1 MEISVVNEH
10 QLVQYGFSIFT
21 YVNKYDQDWKQ
32 ATYQLR
38 LYLQLGEPTENSKQT
53 KSIHPS
59 SSCTAVKENYLPNE
73 SVFQV
78 MSFLDSDD
86 LCIVGTVCRS
96 WHEMSCRD
104 ELWNNLLQKHFTISS
119 SDIVIKSGR
128 HTSKRKRISPKLIYK
143 EMYQTLRGVLEGMQG
158 PKMKYASISAP
169 AALFNFSTSI

>member
-1 MEISVVNEH
+1 MVNEH

-21 YVNKYDQDWKQ
+21 YVNKYDEDWKQ

-38 LYLQLGEPTENSKQT
+38 LYLQLGGPTENPKQIR
-53 KSIHPS
+53 SIHTS
-59 SSCTAVKENYLPNE
+59 SSYSAVKDNYLPNE

-86 LCIVGTVCRS
+86 LCIVGTVCRN
-96 WHEMSCRD
+96 WYEMSCRD

-119 SDIVIKSGR
+119 SDIVLKSGR
-128 HTSKRKRISPKLIYK
+128 HTLKRKRILPKLIYE

-158 PKMKYASISAP
+158 PKMKHASISAP
-169 AALFNFSTSI
+169 AALFNFSTGI

>member
-1 MEISVVNEH
+1 MEVSDDNGY

-32 ATYQLR
+32 ATNKLR
-38 LYLQLGEPTENSKQT
+38 LYLQLGRPTENTKMM
-53 KSIHPS
+53 KSISPS
-59 SSCTAVKENYLPNE
+59 SSYTQAKVNYLPNE

-86 LCIVGTVCRS
+86 LCIVGKVCRT
-96 WHEMSCRD
+96 WYEMSSRD

-119 SDIVIKSGR
+119 SDIVFKSGR

-143 EMYQTLRGVLEGMQG
+143 EMYQTFIGVLESMQG
-158 PKMKYASISAP
+158 PKMKHASISAP